1 MRRSFSYILVLCI
14 VSLLWTGCRRDVV
27 QSERLRQLDSAL
39 SKKKD
44 YDKRKESGISDLRKE
59 YFACGNGV
67 ESYALAKRL
76 YEQYQAYQFDSASS
90 YASRMRYWA
99 QKNGDSVSIAQ
110 SDMAQVFCLISS
122 GFFKEA
128 FDEIDRI
135 DEKILTGE
143 NRAEYLKLCIRLYY
157 DAANFNDKQPYHDTY
172 LRIGH
177 HYSDALLA
185 LLPEDSAYWHYYQAN
200 KYMKASDFSRS
211 IAEFEPLVSDDRI
224 SIHDKAIVTSCLS
237 WMYRVLGEDEK
248 AIDYAATAA
257 IYDIRGSI
265 KETTALRMLADLLS
279 REGEIDRPARY
290 ARASLED
297 ATFYQARMR
306 MLETGVVL
314 PIVEQNR
321 FDDITRQRNTL
332 LVAVALVVLFIAV
345 VVGVLVFV
353 KEKNRKLREARQII
367 EQRNRELEKSNA
379 LLLEANSIKTEYIG
393 TSFYIN
399 ASFIEKMSEF
409 NKMVERMLSTHQ
421 YELLRRSLKES
432 AISET
437 RDRMFESFDHTF
449 LKIFPSFINDYNA
462 LFKEPEDWAQD
473 GRLTTEMRIFAL
485 IRLGI
490 TETDKIAMFLDY
502 SPHTINT
509 YKTRV
514 KNRSWVE
521 NDKFESEIMKIGTVS
536 ST

>member
-1 MRRSFSYILVLCI
+1 MRRNSAYILAVCI
-14 VSLLWTGCRRDVV
+14 VSMLWTGCRRDIV
-27 QSERLRQLDSAL
+27 QNEKLQQLDSML
-39 SKKKD
+39 TKKKEF
-44 YDKRKESGISDLRKE
+44 DKRKEAEIRSLRRE
-59 YFACGNGV
+59 YFACSKAG
-67 ESYALAKRL
+67 ESFSLANRL
-76 YEQYQAYQFDSASS
+76 YEQYQTYQFDSASA
-90 YASRMRYWA
+90 YAGRMRYWA
-99 QKNGDSVSIAQ
+99 QKMGDSLSIAQ

-135 DEKILTGE
+135 DESRLTGE
-143 NRAEYLKLCIRLYY
+143 NRLEYLKLRIRLYY

-172 LRIGH
+172 LKIGH

-185 LLPEDSAYWHYYQAN
+185 QLDKNSAYWHFYQAN
-200 KYMKASDFSRS
+200 KYMKASDYRRS
-211 IAEFEPLVSDDRI
+211 IAEFEPLADDAQI
-224 SIHDKAIVTSCLS
+224 GIQDKAIVTSCLS
-237 WMYRVLGEDEK
+237 WMYHSLGEEEK

-257 IYDIRGSI
+257 IYDIEGSI
-265 KETTALRMLADLLS
+265 KETTALRMLADFLS
-279 REGEIDRPARY
+279 RQGEIDRPARY
-290 ARASLED
+290 ARESLSD

-314 PIVEQNR
+314 PIIEQNR
-321 FDDITRQRNTL
+321 YDDITRQRNSL
-332 LVAVALVVLFIAV
+332 LVAVGLVALFIAV
-345 VVGVLVFV
+345 AVSILIYIKG
-353 KEKNRKLREARQII
+353 KNRKLSEARQII
-367 EQRNRELEKSNA
+367 EQRNSELEKSNA

-399 ASFIEKMSEF
+399 AGFIEKMAEF

-432 AISET
+432 AINET
-437 RDRMFESFDHTF
+437 RDRMFESFDRTF
-449 LKIFPSFINDYNA
+449 LKIFPTFINDYNA

-473 GRLTTEMRIFAL
+473 GRLTTEVRIFAL

-490 TETDKIAMFLDY
+490 TETDRIAMFLNY

-521 NDKFESEIMKIGTVS
+521 NDRFESEIMKIGTVS
-536 ST
+536 SV